1 MESAAISPHLPYAD
15 EVAKLELPIKK
26 DHNFWNPH
34 IESCDKAGI
43 SGSQY
48 CRENNLPISQFLY
61 WRSKCRKQHNDFIG
75 VKISKKNGA
84 ECLCSLELPGGYKL
98 LIYNTECLRMLPQIL
113 GHIK

>member
-1 MESAAISPHLPYAD
+1 MEDAVILPHLNCAD

-34 IESCDKAGI
+34 IESCAKAEI

-48 CRENNLPISQFLY
+48 CKENNLPSSQFFY
-61 WRSKCRKQHNDFIG
+61 WRSKYRKQHSDFIG
-75 VKISKKNGA
+75 VKVSKKNGA
-84 ECLCSLELPGGYKL
+84 ECLCSLELPEGYKL
-98 LIYNTECLRMLPQIL
+98 LIYNIECLRMLPQIL